1 MLLHIAIWQFL
12 NHVVKATVFMTQ
24 CDLGQMFYLEDF
36 WILRQ
41 HIVSVHRIP
50 FIEVTRAE
58 AVLETRGSAP
68 MVRPPTASTVSG
80 LGIGSRMRS

>member
-12 NHVVKATVFMTQ
+12 NHVVKATVFTTQ
-24 CDLGQMFYLEDF
+24 CDLGQMFYLEDL

-50 FIEVTRAE
+50 
-58 AVLETRGSAP
+58 L
-68 MVRPPTASTVSG
+68 
-80 LGIGSRMRS
+80 LK